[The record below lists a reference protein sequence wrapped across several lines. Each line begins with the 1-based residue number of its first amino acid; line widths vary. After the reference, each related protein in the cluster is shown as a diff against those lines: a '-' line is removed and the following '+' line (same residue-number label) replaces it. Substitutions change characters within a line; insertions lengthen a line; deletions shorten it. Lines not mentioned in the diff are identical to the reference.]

1 MIPGNVG
8 QALRIDPTTNNVS
21 MLGEP
26 LPSTTGRVYIG
37 QGAESLDRFLYC
49 SSRNRDHLMRID
61 TSDRHELKKKE
72 SNISTGSIKDVKIM
86 NESSEDK
93 DEMASFWRDRPTLFF
108 VALTHAIFRQEFLE
122 WLKNQSNVDTLELA
136 RSCGKGLDWQREDLN
151 SVEKLSRRLA
161 SIPDIVWHLL
171 TIEDESLRDFL
182 YTVPLVKKTLVD
194 PRTVGPWLARL
205 LKDERTCEA
214 ALGYLEKVSKVRISN
229 IEYTL

>member
-1 MIPGNVG
+1 MIVIWFIC
-8 QALRIDPTTNNVS
+8 LVIRITT
-21 MLGEP
+21 P
-26 LPSTTGRVYIG
+26 R
-37 QGAESLDRFLYC
+37 
-49 SSRNRDHLMRID
+49 
-61 TSDRHELKKKE
+61 
-72 SNISTGSIKDVKIM
+72 
-86 NESSEDK
+86 
-93 DEMASFWRDRPTLFF
+93 LF
-108 VALTHAIFRQEFLE
+108 T